1 MANSVTYLGETYTD
15 EEIISGSF
23 SKHQSLSMS
32 ELSVDTMEITIRPHN
47 PFAGQFQQNTPLVQY
62 VDGSQIAIW
71 YLQSIERLGANVYK
85 LSGFSSLG
93 RLTQV
98 THYGGIYDGTQTV
111 ADVVDEIMGNL
122 PYYISPEFE
131 NIALYGWLPIATAR
145 DNLQQVLFAI
155 NAALWTDEQG
165 VLCIQNL
172 PNSEQVQ
179 ITQSDIF
186 QSGASVKYGTPV
198 TKVVVVEHQY
208 FVGSETKELFNGT
221 ATVNQLISFDE
232 PMSNLQA
239 SGLTIVSS
247 GANYAI
253 VNGTG
258 ALTGTPYVHTMRE
271 IERAVTTTATVENI
285 VRVEN
290 ATLVGLTASSDV
302 VHRLA
307 DYYACRNAINVAVAQ
322 AFIQGGAVA
331 NVFDPYDM
339 VMRSACI
346 DSVQVSLSHTPKS
359 TISALVGY
367 TPWQTVPF
375 ADEHELLT
383 GNGTWTV
390 PAGVNHIIAILIGG
404 GQGGRE
410 GKRGDAPKKIGT
422 QSYTD
427 STWVPNYYVTINGIR
442 TAHNDLTY
450 DGAGEGGLPG
460 NPGSG
465 GSILRSMITVTPGQ
479 QINYSCG
486 TGGAGALF
494 GSEQAGA
501 LGSATVFGDLT
512 SADGQPLPSGF
523 FDVTTQTVFGKS
535 GEAGIQGGKGC
546 SYANQEPP
554 PIVFNGVSYHA
565 GAVNLEHLSVGDSST
580 EYGSFNATNYST
592 FGGGAAA
599 GGNGANGDYC
609 SLEAYA
615 SRYSGFARAY
625 PISGGAGGDAQKPLP
640 PTTYGQGGTGGNGG
654 GGRGDYGR
662 VQVQTGYNVEWNPNA
677 PGNVYMSV
685 QEPLPGGAGSD
696 GGDGADGCVILYY
709 RVPIA

>member
-62 VDGSQIAIW
+62 VDGSKIAIW

-111 ADVVDEIMGNL
+111 ADVVDEIMGDF
-122 PYYISPEFE
+122 PYYISKEFE

-165 VLCIQNL
+165 ALHIQNL
-172 PNSEQVQ
+172 PASAQVS
-179 ITQSDIF
+179 ITQRDIF

-208 FVGSETKELFNGT
+208 FVGSGTKELFNGT
-221 ATVNQLISFDE
+221 ATGNQLISFDE

-302 VHRLA
+302 ANRLA

-322 AFIQGGAVA
+322 AFIKSGAVA
-331 NVFDPYDM
+331 SVFDPYDM

-346 DSVQVSLSHTPKS
+346 DSVQVDLSHTPKS

-367 TPWQTVPF
+367 TPWQTVQF
-375 ADEHELLT
+375 DDYRELLT
-383 GNGTWTV
+383 GSGTWTV
-390 PAGVNHIIAILIGG
+390 PDGVTEATVVLIGG
-404 GQGGRE
+404 GSGGNSGADGQRATVTSRTYKNATSGSLSGKSAGDGGVGGDGGSGGNIFREEIYVTPGSSFSFSCGSGGAASTAGTDTVFGALTSGDGAPIDNGFVDPITGTIYGAKGENGGNGGNGGSEGSAGERVGSHSGGSGRASKSISDNSGWASGRASLSGCGGGGAGAPGGNAPATGSNGSAGGSGYYYIFGVTNTVE
-410 GKRGDAPKKIGT
+410 GKT
-422 QSYTD
+422 YVSSMHQ
-427 STWVPNYYVTINGIR
+427 YVTLMGGGYGGDGGQGADA
-442 TAHNDLTY
+442 TVY
-450 DGAGEGGLPG
+450 GCGGCGGGGGGGAGATGSASCSASLSSGVILLASGDYLTVNNNGGVLSDG
-460 NPGSG
+460 GSG
-465 GSILRSMITVTPGQ
+465 GS
-479 QINYSCG
+479 
-486 TGGAGALF
+486 GGAGA
-494 GSEQAGA
+494 
-501 LGSATVFGDLT
+501 
-512 SADGQPLPSGF
+512 P
-523 FDVTTQTVFGKS
+523 
-535 GEAGIQGGKGC
+535 GC
-546 SYANQEPP
+546 
-554 PIVFNGVSYHA
+554 I
-565 GAVNLEHLSVGDSST
+565 
-580 EYGSFNATNYST
+580 
-592 FGGGAAA
+592 
-599 GGNGANGDYC
+599 
-609 SLEAYA
+609 
-615 SRYSGFARAY
+615 
-625 PISGGAGGDAQKPLP
+625 I
-640 PTTYGQGGTGGNGG
+640 
-654 GGRGDYGR
+654 
-662 VQVQTGYNVEWNPNA
+662 
-677 PGNVYMSV
+677 
-685 QEPLPGGAGSD
+685 
-696 GGDGADGCVILYY
+696 IYY
-709 RVPIA
+709 RRQAPNSGTT

>member
-15 EEIISGSF
+15 EEIVSGSF

-32 ELSVDTMEITIRPHN
+32 ELSVDTMEITIRPHQ

-62 VDGSQIAIW
+62 VDNSQIAIW
-71 YLQSIERLGANVYK
+71 YLQSIERLGANIYK
-85 LSGFSSLG
+85 LNGFSSLG

-111 ADVVDEIMGNL
+111 ADVVDEIMGDL
-122 PYYISPEFE
+122 PYDISPEFE
-131 NIALYGWLPIATAR
+131 DIALYGWLPIATAR

-155 NAALWTDEQG
+155 NAALQTNEQG

-172 PNSEQVQ
+172 PNNKQVS

-208 FVGSETKELFNGT
+208 FVGSGTKELFNGT
-221 ATVNQLISFDE
+221 ATGNQLISFDE

-290 ATLVGLTASSDV
+290 ATLVGLTASSNV

-322 AFIQGGAVA
+322 AFIKSGAVA

-375 ADEHELLT
+375 EDYRELLT
-383 GNGTWTV
+383 GSGTWTV
-390 PAGVNHIIAILIGG
+390 PAGVTEATVVLIGG
-404 GQGGRE
+404 G
-410 GKRGDAPKKIGT
+410 
-422 QSYTD
+422 
-427 STWVPNYYVTINGIR
+427 
-442 TAHNDLTY
+442 
-450 DGAGEGGLPG
+450 
-460 NPGSG
+460 SG
-465 GSILRSMITVTPGQ
+465 GNSG
-479 QINYSCG
+479 
-486 TGGAGALF
+486 
-494 GSEQAGA
+494 
-501 LGSATVFGDLT
+501 
-512 SADGQPLPSGF
+512 ADGQRVTVTSRTYTNATSGSF
-523 FDVTTQTVFGKS
+523 SGKS
-535 GEAGIQGGKGC
+535 AGE
-546 SYANQEPP
+546 
-554 PIVFNGVSYHA
+554 
-565 GAVNLEHLSVGDSST
+565 
-580 EYGSFNATNYST
+580 
-592 FGGGAAA
+592 
-599 GGNGANGDYC
+599 
-609 SLEAYA
+609 
-615 SRYSGFARAY
+615 
-625 PISGGAGGDAQKPLP
+625 GGAGGDGGSGGNIFRAEIDVTPGSSFSFSCGAGGAASTAGTDTVFGTHTSGDGAP
-640 PTTYGQGGTGGNGG
+640 ISSGFVDPITGTIYGAKGENGGNGG
-654 GGRGDYGR
+654 NGGSEGSAGARVGSHSGGSGRASKSISYNFGGDASGR
-662 VQVQTGYNVEWNPNA
+662 ASFSGC
-677 PGNVYMSV
+677 GG
-685 QEPLPGGAGSD
+685 GGAGAPGGNAPSTGSNGSAGSSGYYYIFGQSYPVEGQTYIAAMHQYVTLMGGGG
-696 GGDGADGCVILYY
+696 GGDGGQGADATVYGCGGCGGGGGGGAGATGSASCSASPSSGVILLASGNYLSVNNDGGMWSEGGNGGSGGSGAPGCIIIYY
-709 RVPIA
+709 RRPAPNSGTT

>member
-32 ELSVDTMEITIRPHN
+32 ELSVDTMEITIRPHQ

-62 VDGSQIAIW
+62 VDNSQIAIW
-71 YLQSIERLGANVYK
+71 YLQSIERLGANIYK
-85 LSGFSSLG
+85 LNGFSSLG

-111 ADVVDEIMGNL
+111 ADVVDEIMGDL
-122 PYYISPEFE
+122 PYDISKEFE
-131 NIALYGWLPIATAR
+131 DIALYGWLPIATAR

-155 NAALWTDEQG
+155 NAALQTNEHG
-165 VLCIQNL
+165 VLRIQNL
-172 PNSEQVQ
+172 PNNTQVS

-208 FVGSETKELFNGT
+208 FVGSGTKELFNGT
-221 ATVNQLISFDE
+221 ATGNQLISFDE

-322 AFIQGGAVA
+322 AFIGSGAVVS
-331 NVFDPYDM
+331 VFDPYDM

-367 TPWQTVPF
+367 TPWQTIPF
-375 ADEHELLT
+375 DDYRELLT
-383 GNGTWTV
+383 GSGTWTV
-390 PAGVNHIIAILIGG
+390 PDGVTEATVVLIGG
-404 GQGGRE
+404 GSGGTSGADGGNAVLGGRRYTNATS
-410 GKRGDAPKKIGT
+410 GSFSG
-422 QSYTD
+422 QS
-427 STWVPNYYVTINGIR
+427 
-442 TAHNDLTY
+442 
-450 DGAGEGGLPG
+450 AGEGGAG
-460 NPGSG
+460 GDGGSG
-465 GSILRSMITVTPGQ
+465 GNIFRAKIDVTPGSSFSF
-479 QINYSCG
+479 SCG
-486 TGGAGALF
+486 TGGEASTAGTD
-494 GSEQAGA
+494 
-501 LGSATVFGDLT
+501 TVFGTHT
-512 SADGQPLPSGF
+512 SGDGAPIDNGF
-523 FDVTTQTVFGKS
+523 VDPITGTIYGAK
-535 GEAGIQGGKGC
+535 GENGG
-546 SYANQEPP
+546 
-554 PIVFNGVSYHA
+554 NG
-565 GAVNLEHLSVGDSST
+565 GNGGSVGSAGESVGSHSGGSGRGSRSISDDLVGAANGRASFSG
-580 EYGSFNATNYST
+580 YG
-592 FGGGAAA
+592 GGGAGAP
-599 GGNGANGDYC
+599 GGNAPATGSNGTAGSSGMYTMAGSASYETHKITSMYQHVYFMEGGDGGDGGQGADATVYGC
-609 SLEAYA
+609 
-615 SRYSGFARAY
+615 GGGGGGGG
-625 PISGGAGGDAQKPLP
+625 GGAGATGNASCSASPASGFIVSASGNLL
-640 PTTYGQGGTGGNGG
+640 TVESNGAWCIGGTGGG
-654 GGRGDYGR
+654 
-662 VQVQTGYNVEWNPNA
+662 
-677 PGNVYMSV
+677 
-685 QEPLPGGAGSD
+685 GGAG
-696 GGDGADGCVILYY
+696 APGCIIIYY
-709 RVPIA
+709 RRPAPNSGTT

>member
-1 MANSVTYLGETYTD
+1 MENSVTYLGETYTD

-47 PFAGQFQQNTPLVQY
+47 PFVGQFQQNTPLVQY
-62 VDGSQIAIW
+62 VDGSQVAIW

-85 LSGFSSLG
+85 LNGFSSLG

-111 ADVVDEIMGNL
+111 ADVVDEIMGDL
-122 PYYISPEFE
+122 PYEISPEFE
-131 NIALYGWLPIATAR
+131 NISIYGWLPIANAR
-145 DNLQQVLFAI
+145 DNLQQVLFAV
-155 NAALWTDEQG
+155 NAALQTNTQG
-165 VLCIQNL
+165 VLQIKNL
-172 PNSEQVQ
+172 PATAQAT

-186 QSGASVKYGTPV
+186 QSGASVKYDTPV

-208 FVGSETKELFNGT
+208 FVGSGTKELFNGT
-221 ATVNQLISFDE
+221 ATGNQLISFDE

-253 VNGTG
+253 VSGTG

-285 VRVEN
+285 VRVDN
-290 ATLVGLTASSDV
+290 ATLVGITASSDV
-302 VHRLA
+302 AHRLA

-322 AFIQGGAVA
+322 AFIESGAVA
-331 NVFDPYDM
+331 SVFDPYDM

-346 DSVQVSLSHTPKS
+346 DSVQVNLSNTPKS

-390 PAGVNHIIAILIGG
+390 PDGVNHIIAILIGG

-410 GKRGDAPKKIGT
+410 GNQGGAPTKIGVKNYSENYSPYIYRGEET
-422 QSYTD
+422 THEPTTD
-427 STWVPNYYVTINGIR
+427 N
-442 TAHNDLTY
+442 A
-450 DGAGEGGLPG
+450 GAGGLPG
-460 NPGSG
+460 KPGAG
-465 GSILRSMITVTPGQ
+465 GNILRVELTVTPGQ
-479 QINYSCG
+479 TMTYKCG
-486 TGGAGALF
+486 AGGAGARYGSSSAGTMGEATLLGLF
-494 GSEQAGA
+494 SSANGA
-501 LGSATVFGDLT
+501 SN
-512 SADGQPLPSGF
+512 PNGF
-523 FDVTTQTVFGKS
+523 FDPTSSVTYGSTGAS
-535 GEAGIQGGKGC
+535 GLAGGKGC
-546 SYANQEPP
+546 SYGDQAPQGVEFGGVLYTPGANLIGDPQH
-554 PIVFNGVSYHA
+554 VS
-565 GAVNLEHLSVGDSST
+565 DSST
-580 EYGSFNATNYST
+580 SYGTMHAYCFAA

-599 GGNGANGDYC
+599 GANGSPGEYC
-609 SLEAYA
+609 SIDAYA
-615 SRYSGFARAY
+615 GSSFAYARSY
-625 PISGGAGGDAQKPLP
+625 PKSGGAGGDAQKPP
-640 PTTYGQGGTGGNGG
+640 KETVYGKGGTGGNGG
-654 GGRGDYGR
+654 GGRGDYNR
-662 VQVQTGYNVEWNPNA
+662 ARSYNAYDPTDNPRA
-677 PGNVYMSV
+677 PGTTTVSV
-685 QEPLPGGAGSD
+685 AEPLPGGNGSD

-709 RVPIA
+709 RRPIS

>member
-111 ADVVDEIMGNL
+111 ADVVDEIMGDF

-131 NIALYGWLPIATAR
+131 DIALYGWLPIATAR
-145 DNLQQVLFAI
+145 DNLQQVLFAV
-155 NAALWTDEQG
+155 NAALRTNEQG

-172 PNSEQVQ
+172 PNSAQVS

-208 FVGSETKELFNGT
+208 FVGSGTKELFNGT
-221 ATVNQLISFDE
+221 ATGNQLISFDE

-302 VHRLA
+302 AHRLA

-322 AFIQGGAVA
+322 AFIGSGDVVS
-331 NVFDPYDM
+331 VFDPYDM

-346 DSVQVSLSHTPKS
+346 DSVQVNLSHTQKS

-367 TPWQTVPF
+367 TPWQTVRF
-375 ADEHELLT
+375 EDYRELLT
-383 GNGTWTV
+383 GSGTWTV
-390 PAGVNHIIAILIGG
+390 PAGVTEATVVLIGG
-404 GQGGRE
+404 GSGGASGANGQRVIVTSRKYTNAASGSFS
-410 GKRGDAPKKIGT
+410 GKSAGNGGAGGNGGSGGNIFRAEIDVTPGSSFSFSCGAGGAASTAGT
-422 QSYTD
+422 DTVFG
-427 STWVPNYYVTINGIR
+427 TR
-442 TAHNDLTY
+442 TSG
-450 DGAGEGGLPG
+450 DGAPIANGFVDPITGTIYGAKGENGGNG
-460 NPGSG
+460 GSG
-465 GSILRSMITVTPGQ
+465 GSTGSAGESVGSHSGGSGRSSKSISDDLFGRA
-479 QINYSCG
+479 SGRASFSGCG
-486 TGGAGALF
+486 GGGAGAPGGNASAT
-494 GSEQAGA
+494 GSN
-501 LGSATVFGDLT
+501 GSAGSSGDYFIAGGT
-512 SADGQPLPSGF
+512 SSEGGQIYITSMY
-523 FDVTTQTVFGKS
+523 QTVFLM
-535 GEAGIQGGKGC
+535 AGGDGGDGGQGADATVYGC
-546 SYANQEPP
+546 
-554 PIVFNGVSYHA
+554 G
-565 GAVNLEHLSVGDSST
+565 GG
-580 EYGSFNATNYST
+580 GGGG
-592 FGGGAAA
+592 GGGAGETGNVSCSASPA
-599 GGNGANGDYC
+599 SGVILSASGNNLTVDNSSGAWSDGGTGG
-609 SLEAYA
+609 
-615 SRYSGFARAY
+615 
-625 PISGGAGGDAQKPLP
+625 SGGAG
-640 PTTYGQGGTGGNGG
+640 
-654 GGRGDYGR
+654 
-662 VQVQTGYNVEWNPNA
+662 A
-677 PGNVYMSV
+677 PG
-685 QEPLPGGAGSD
+685 
-696 GGDGADGCVILYY
+696 CIIIYY
-709 RVPIA
+709 RRLAPNSGTT

>member
-1 MANSVTYLGETYTD
+1 MSNSVTYLGETYTD

-32 ELSVDTMEITIRPHN
+32 ELSVDTMEITIRPNH

-85 LSGFSSLG
+85 LNGCSSLG

-111 ADVVDEIMGNL
+111 ADVVDEIMGDF
-122 PYYISPEFE
+122 PYYISTEFE
-131 NIALYGWLPIATAR
+131 DIALYGWLPIATAR
-145 DNLQQVLFAI
+145 DNLQQVLFAV
-155 NAALWTDEQG
+155 NASLLTNEQG

-172 PNSEQVQ
+172 PNSAQVS

-208 FVGSETKELFNGT
+208 FVGSGTKELFNGT
-221 ATVNQLISFDE
+221 ATGNQLISFDE

-239 SGLTIVSS
+239 SGFTIVSS

-285 VRVEN
+285 VRVDN

-322 AFIQGGAVA
+322 AFIKSGAVA
-331 NVFDPYDM
+331 SVFDPYDM

-346 DSVQVSLSHTPKS
+346 DSVQFNLSHTPKS

-367 TPWQTVPF
+367 TPWQTIPF

-390 PAGVNHIIAILIGG
+390 PAGVNQIIAILIGG

-410 GKRGDAPKKIGT
+410 GKQGGAPTKIGVKIYSDNYSPYIRRGEET
-422 QSYTD
+422 THEITTD
-427 STWVPNYYVTINGIR
+427 N
-442 TAHNDLTY
+442 A
-450 DGAGEGGLPG
+450 GAGGLPG
-460 NPGSG
+460 QPGAG
-465 GSILRSMITVTPGQ
+465 GNILRVELTVTPGQ
-479 QINYSCG
+479 TMTYRCG
-486 TGGAGALF
+486 TGGAGARYGSSSDGTMGEATLLDLF
-494 GSEQAGA
+494 S
-501 LGSATVFGDLT
+501 SANGE
-512 SADGQPLPSGF
+512 SNPNGF
-523 FDVTTQTVFGKS
+523 FDPTSSVTYGTTGAS
-535 GEAGIQGGKGC
+535 GLAGGKGC
-546 SYANQEPP
+546 SYGDQTPQGVEFGGVLYTPGANLIGDPQR
-554 PIVFNGVSYHA
+554 VS
-565 GAVNLEHLSVGDSST
+565 DSST
-580 EYGSFNATNYST
+580 AYGSMNSFCYVA

-599 GGNGANGDYC
+599 GANGSPGEYC
-609 SLEAYA
+609 SIYAYA
-615 SRYSGFARAY
+615 SNSYAYARAY
-625 PISGGAGGDAQKPLP
+625 PKSGGAGGDAQKPP
-640 PTTYGQGGTGGNGG
+640 KETVYGKGGTGGNGG
-654 GGRGDYGR
+654 GGRGDYNR
-662 VQVQTGYNVEWNPNA
+662 ARAYNSYNPIDNPRA
-677 PGNVYMSV
+677 PGETTVSV
-685 QEPLPGGAGSD
+685 AEPLPGGNGSD

-709 RVPIA
+709 RRPIS

>member
-15 EEIISGSF
+15 EEIVSGSF

-32 ELSVDTMEITIRPHN
+32 ELSVDTMEITIRPNH
-47 PFAGQFQQNTPLVQY
+47 PFAGQFQQNTQLVQY

-85 LSGFSSLG
+85 LNGFSSLG
-93 RLTQV
+93 RLTQL

-111 ADVVDEIMGNL
+111 ADVVDEIMGDL

-145 DNLQQVLFAI
+145 DNLQQVLFAV
-155 NAALWTDEQG
+155 NAALQTNAQG
-165 VLCIQNL
+165 VLCIKNL
-172 PNSEQVQ
+172 PTAAQVS

-208 FVGSETKELFNGT
+208 FVGSGTKELFNGT
-221 ATVNQLISFDE
+221 ATGNQLISFDE
-232 PMSNLQA
+232 PMSNLQS

-290 ATLVGLTASSDV
+290 ATLVGLTASSNV

-322 AFIQGGAVA
+322 AFIGSGAIA
-331 NVFDPYDM
+331 SVFDPYDM

-375 ADEHELLT
+375 DDYRELLT
-383 GNGTWTV
+383 GSGTWTV
-390 PAGVNHIIAILIGG
+390 PAGVTEATVVLIGG
-404 GQGGRE
+404 GSGGTSGANGQRVVVTSRTYTNATSGNFS
-410 GKRGDAPKKIGT
+410 GK
-422 QSYTD
+422 S
-427 STWVPNYYVTINGIR
+427 
-442 TAHNDLTY
+442 
-450 DGAGEGGLPG
+450 AGEGG
-460 NPGSG
+460 
-465 GSILRSMITVTPGQ
+465 
-479 QINYSCG
+479 
-486 TGGAGALF
+486 
-494 GSEQAGA
+494 
-501 LGSATVFGDLT
+501 
-512 SADGQPLPSGF
+512 
-523 FDVTTQTVFGKS
+523 
-535 GEAGIQGGKGC
+535 
-546 SYANQEPP
+546 
-554 PIVFNGVSYHA
+554 
-565 GAVNLEHLSVGDSST
+565 
-580 EYGSFNATNYST
+580 
-592 FGGGAAA
+592 A
-599 GGNGANGDYC
+599 GGNGG
-609 SLEAYA
+609 
-615 SRYSGFARAY
+615 SGGNIFRAEIDVT
-625 PISGGAGGDAQKPLP
+625 PGSSFSFSCGAGGAASTAGTDTVFGTRTSGDGAPIDSGFVDP
-640 PTTYGQGGTGGNGG
+640 ITGTIYGAKGENGGTGGNGG
-654 GGRGDYGR
+654 STGKAGESVGSHSGGSGRGSRSISDDLLNNRASGSASFSGYG
-662 VQVQTGYNVEWNPNA
+662 G
-677 PGNVYMSV
+677 
-685 QEPLPGGAGSD
+685 GGAGAPGGNAPATGANGTAGSAGDYFIAGGISSEGGQIYILSMNQTVFLMAGGD
-696 GGDGADGCVILYY
+696 GGDGGQGADATVYGCGGGGGGGGGGAGATGNVSCSASPASGVILSASGNSLTVDNSSGAWSEGGRGGSGGAGAPGCIIIYY
-709 RVPIA
+709 RRPAPNSGTT